1 MHSFAVGEIAID
13 RACPFK
19 RIFIEDWGGG
29 GKKIEGKIIFS
40 FQLKRSTAQHVQRV
54 PVRVSGKLGAPFSI
68 RVGRVGAIST
78 HPSDA

>member
-19 RIFIEDWGGG
+19 RG

-40 FQLKRSTAQHVQRV
+40 FQLKRSTARDVQRV